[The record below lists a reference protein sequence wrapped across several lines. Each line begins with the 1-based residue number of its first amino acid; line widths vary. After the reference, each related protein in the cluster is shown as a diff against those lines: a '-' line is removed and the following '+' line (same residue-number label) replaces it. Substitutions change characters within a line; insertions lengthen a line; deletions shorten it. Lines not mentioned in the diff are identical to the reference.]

1 MTSPARAASAA
12 RTTNSTRPPA
22 SARPASA
29 RPASARPASAPRTP
43 APTDSASFAGLG
55 VAPALIASLASGGI
69 DAPFPIQ
76 SATLPDS
83 LAGRDVLGRG
93 RTGSGKTVAFALP
106 LVSAL
111 AGSRSA
117 ARRPRGLV
125 LVPTRELAV
134 QVDNTI
140 APLAG
145 AMGLTTRTIFGG
157 VGQNPQVT
165 ALAKGVDIIVAT
177 PGRLADLIKQ
187 RLCSLED
194 IVVTVI
200 DEADHMA
207 DLGFLPEVRRLL
219 DQTPAEGQRLLFSA
233 TLDSGVDVL
242 ARRYLH
248 NPVTHEVDSAASP
261 VPAMDH
267 HVFNVDAADRG
278 EVVAQ
283 LVGGQGRTLAFA
295 RTKHQAKRW
304 ARTLTASGIHA
315 VDLHGNLSQAAR
327 QRNLAAFAD
336 GDVRV
341 LVATDIAARGIHVDD
356 ITLVVHIDPPAEH
369 KAYLHRSGR
378 TARAGAAGVVVTV
391 ATHDQRRDVADL
403 MRRAAITPTQHK
415 VRAGDSA
422 IADIA
427 GPSAP
432 RVVVP
437 NAQPIPE
444 ERTGR
449 GSGRGSGGARGRTS
463 SGSSS
468 GSSAGGSSGGRQRS
482 TSGSRPGQGIGQ
494 LQRSFRAVPVDSPA
508 LVAVD
513 LVGRSGVG
521 RLDDRLVEQRWRH
534 GRCRTA
540 ARAASGHPPG
550 RRCRLR
556 SLIGTGVRALANARV
571 GADLREAWAWAGST
585 RGCGRWETIPI
596 RASLWPMSGHSC
608 PG

>member
-1 MTSPARAASAA
+1 
-12 RTTNSTRPPA
+12 
-22 SARPASA
+22 
-29 RPASARPASAPRTP
+29 
-43 APTDSASFAGLG
+43 
-55 VAPALIASLASGGI
+55 
-69 DAPFPIQ
+69 
-76 SATLPDS
+76 
-83 LAGRDVLGRG
+83 
-93 RTGSGKTVAFALP
+93 
-106 LVSAL
+106 
-111 AGSRSA
+111 
-117 ARRPRGLV
+117 
-125 LVPTRELAV
+125 
-134 QVDNTI
+134 
-140 APLAG
+140 
-145 AMGLTTRTIFGG
+145 
-157 VGQNPQVT
+157 
-165 ALAKGVDIIVAT
+165 
-177 PGRLADLIKQ
+177 
-187 RLCSLED
+187 
-194 IVVTVI
+194 
-200 DEADHMA
+200 
-207 DLGFLPEVRRLL
+207 
-219 DQTPAEGQRLLFSA
+219 
-233 TLDSGVDVL
+233 
-242 ARRYLH
+242 
-248 NPVTHEVDSAASP
+248 VTHEVDSAASP

-449 GSGRGSGGARGRTS
+449 GSGRGSGGGRGRTS
-463 SGSSS
+463 GGSSS
-468 GSSAGGSSGGRQRS
+468 GSSAAGSSGGRQRS
-482 TSGSRPGQGIGQ
+482 TSGSRSGQGSSSSPS
-494 LQRSFRAVPVDSPA
+494 RSSQS
-508 LVAVD
+508 
-513 LVGRSGVG
+513 RSSAP
-521 RLDDRLVEQRWRH
+521 RSSQS
-534 GRCRTA
+534 TSSA
-540 ARAASGHPPG
+540 ARASGGSTTVWSSNGGATAPSTP
-550 RRCRLR
+550 RRGPR
-556 SLIGTGVRALANARV
+556 RATRPA
-571 GADLREAWAWAGST
+571 GGAGS
-585 RGCGRWETIPI
+585 
-596 RASLWPMSGHSC
+596 AA
-608 PG
+608 

>member
-1 MTSPARAASAA
+1 
-12 RTTNSTRPPA
+12 
-22 SARPASA
+22 
-29 RPASARPASAPRTP
+29 
-43 APTDSASFAGLG
+43 
-55 VAPALIASLASGGI
+55 LASGGI

-76 SATLPDS
+76 AATLPDS
-83 LAGRDVLGRG
+83 LAGKDLLGRG

-106 LVSAL
+106 LVTAL
-111 AGSRSA
+111 AGRRSA

-125 LVPTRELAV
+125 LVPTRELAI
-134 QVDNTI
+134 QVDATI
-140 APLAG
+140 SPLAA
-145 AMGLTTRTIFGG
+145 AMGLRTRTIFGG

-187 RLCSLED
+187 GHAQLDAIE
-194 IVVTVI
+194 VTVI

-219 DQTPAEGQRLLFSA
+219 DRTPADGQRLLFSA

-267 HVFNVDAADRG
+267 HVFNVDPAERG
-278 EVVAQ
+278 EIVTQ
-283 LVGGQGRTLAFA
+283 LVGGHGRTLAFA

-304 ARTLTASGIHA
+304 ARILTASGIHA

-327 QRNLAAFAD
+327 QRNLAAFSD

-403 MRRAAITPTQHK
+403 MRRAAIKPTHSH
-415 VRAGDSA
+415 VRIGDQV

-432 RVVVP
+432 RVVVA
-437 NAQPIPE
+437 NAQPVPA

-449 GSGRGSGGARGRTS
+449 GSGLGRSGRNAGRGSGGGGRGSSTG
-463 SGSSS
+463 SGSS
-468 GSSAGGSSGGRQRS
+468 SSGGRQRTGSS
-482 TSGSRPGQGIGQ
+482 TGAGQSAGGAGNRSSAPRSKSGASAGSRAGSSGSSTVWSSSGAPSSSSSAPRRGPRRATRPAGG
-494 LQRSFRAVPVDSPA
+494 
-508 LVAVD
+508 
-513 LVGRSGVG
+513 SG
-521 RLDDRLVEQRWRH
+521 
-534 GRCRTA
+534 
-540 ARAASGHPPG
+540 S
-550 RRCRLR
+550 
-556 SLIGTGVRALANARV
+556 
-571 GADLREAWAWAGST
+571 AG
-585 RGCGRWETIPI
+585 
-596 RASLWPMSGHSC
+596 
-608 PG
+608 

>member
-1 MTSPARAASAA
+1 MTSPTRAASA
-12 RTTNSTRPPA
+12 RT
-22 SARPASA
+22 
-29 RPASARPASAPRTP
+29 PRT
-43 APTDSASFAGLG
+43 AGRAADSSSFASLG
-55 VAPALIASLASGGI
+55 VAPELVASLASGGI
-69 DAPFPIQ
+69 TEPFPIQ
-76 SATLPDS
+76 AATLPDS
-83 LAGRDVLGRG
+83 LAGRDLLGRG

-111 AGSRSA
+111 SGRRSS

-134 QVDNTI
+134 QVDETI
-140 APLAG
+140 APLAA
-145 AMGLTTRTIFGG
+145 AMSLRTRTIFGG
-157 VGQNPQVT
+157 VGQNPQVQ

-187 RLCSLED
+187 GHASLGAIE
-194 IVVTVI
+194 VTVI

-219 DQTPAEGQRLLFSA
+219 DQTPGDGQRLLFSA

-248 NPVTHEVDSAASP
+248 DPVTHEVDSAASP

-267 HVFNVDAADRG
+267 HVFNVDAAERG
-278 EVVAQ
+278 EIVTQ
-283 LVGGQGRTLAFA
+283 LVGGHGRTLAFA

-304 ARTLTASGIHA
+304 ARILTASGIHA
-315 VDLHGNLSQAAR
+315 VDLHGNLSQSAR
-327 QRNLAAFAD
+327 QRNLAAFSD

-403 MRRAAITPTQHK
+403 MRRAAIRPTQSH
-415 VRAGDSA
+415 VRVGDQLIS
-422 IADIA
+422 DIA

-432 RVVVP
+432 RVVVA
-437 NAQPIPE
+437 NAQPVPA
-444 ERTGR
+444 ERTGRGSGSGSGR
-449 GSGRGSGGARGRTS
+449 GSGRGSGSGSGGGSGSGRGRSSGGRSGSSGSSGSTRSGGSSGGSSGSRSGQQTRGSQPRSTRTNSSSGGRPASSGSTQVWSS

-468 GSSAGGSSGGRQRS
+468 APSATRGGSRRATRPAGSSGS
-482 TSGSRPGQGIGQ
+482 
-494 LQRSFRAVPVDSPA
+494 
-508 LVAVD
+508 
-513 LVGRSGVG
+513 
-521 RLDDRLVEQRWRH
+521 
-534 GRCRTA
+534 
-540 ARAASGHPPG
+540 AS
-550 RRCRLR
+550 
-556 SLIGTGVRALANARV
+556 
-571 GADLREAWAWAGST
+571 
-585 RGCGRWETIPI
+585 
-596 RASLWPMSGHSC
+596 
-608 PG
+608 

>member
-1 MTSPARAASAA
+1 MPA
-12 RTTNSTRPPA
+12 
-22 SARPASA
+22 
-29 RPASARPASAPRTP
+29 
-43 APTDSASFAGLG
+43 DGASFAGLG

-140 APLAG
+140 APLAE
-145 AMGLTTRTIFGG
+145 AMGLKTRTIFGG
-157 VGQNPQVT
+157 VGQNPQVA

-283 LVGGQGRTLAFA
+283 LVGGHGRTLAFA

-356 ITLVVHIDPPAEH
+356 IDPRRAHRPAGR
-369 KAYLHRSGR
+369 AQGLPAPLRAHRPRRCGGGCRDGRHPRAASGR
-378 TARAGAAGVVVTV
+378 RRPDASGRDHAHPAQGACRRLD
-391 ATHDQRRDVADL
+391 HQRH
-403 MRRAAITPTQHK
+403 RRAQRPT
-415 VRAGDSA
+415 RRG
-422 IADIA
+422 
-427 GPSAP
+427 
-432 RVVVP
+432 
-437 NAQPIPE
+437 AQRPANP
-444 ERTGR
+444 
-449 GSGRGSGGARGRTS
+449 GGAHGPWIGSWIRRQPRSLVRRLGLGCGQV
-463 SGSSS
+463 SGWLHKWV
-468 GSSAGGSSGGRQRS
+468 
-482 TSGSRPGQGIGQ
+482 PGPAAHQFGFPPGPGIRE
-494 LQRSFRAVPVDSPA
+494 LRHPFLAVPVVSPPH
-508 LVAVD
+508 LAVD
-513 LVGRSGVG
+513 LVGRAVVL
-521 RLDDRLVEQRWRH
+521 RFDHRLVEQRRRH
-534 GRCRTA
+534 PCHTA
-540 ARAASGHPPG
+540 ARTPSGHPPRGRYRLRGLTGLSSWPGPADSWEG
-550 RRCRLR
+550 RRAVL
-556 SLIGTGVRALANARV
+556 GARV
-571 GADLREAWAWAGST
+571 GADLREAWAWADST
-585 RGCGRWETIPI
+585 RGCGRWAMIPI
-596 RASLWPMSGHSC
+596 RASPWPTSGRSC

>member
-1 MTSPARAASAA
+1 VTSPARAASAA
-12 RTTNSTRPPA
+12 RTTNSNRPPA
-22 SARPASA
+22 SARPAA
-29 RPASARPASAPRTP
+29 TGRPASARTASAPRTS
-43 APTDSASFAGLG
+43 APTDQASFAGLG

-248 NPVTHEVDSAASP
+248 DPVTREVDSAASP

-449 GSGRGSGGARGRTS
+449 GSGRGSGAGRGRTS
-463 SGSSS
+463 GGSSS

-482 TSGSRPGQGIGQ
+482 TSGSRPGQGSSSSTSRWSQPGPSAP
-494 LQRSFRAVPVDSPA
+494 RSSQ
-508 LVAVD
+508 
-513 LVGRSGVG
+513 S
-521 RLDDRLVEQRWRH
+521 
-534 GRCRTA
+534 TSSA
-540 ARAASGHPPG
+540 ARASG
-550 RRCRLR
+550 
-556 SLIGTGVRALANARV
+556 
-571 GADLREAWAWAGST
+571 GST
-585 RGCGRWETIPI
+585 TVWSSSGGATAPATPRRGPR
-596 RASLWPMSGHSC
+596 RATRPAGGSGSAA
-608 PG
+608 

>member
-1 MTSPARAASAA
+1 MTSPTRAASA
-12 RTTNSTRPPA
+12 RT
-22 SARPASA
+22 
-29 RPASARPASAPRTP
+29 PRT
-43 APTDSASFAGLG
+43 AGRAADSSSFASLG
-55 VAPALIASLASGGI
+55 VAPELVASLASGGI
-69 DAPFPIQ
+69 TEPFPIQ
-76 SATLPDS
+76 AATLPDS
-83 LAGRDVLGRG
+83 LAGRDLLGRG

-111 AGSRSA
+111 SGRRSS

-134 QVDNTI
+134 QVDETI
-140 APLAG
+140 APLAA
-145 AMGLTTRTIFGG
+145 AMGLRTRTIFGG
-157 VGQNPQVT
+157 VGQNPQVQ

-187 RLCSLED
+187 GHASLGAIE
-194 IVVTVI
+194 VTVI

-219 DQTPAEGQRLLFSA
+219 DQTPGDGQRLLFSA

-248 NPVTHEVDSAASP
+248 DPVTHEVDSAASP

-267 HVFNVDAADRG
+267 HVFNVDAAERG
-278 EVVAQ
+278 EIVTQ
-283 LVGGQGRTLAFA
+283 LVGGHGRTLAFA

-304 ARTLTASGIHA
+304 ARILTASGIHA
-315 VDLHGNLSQAAR
+315 VDLHGNLSQSAR
-327 QRNLAAFAD
+327 QRNLAAFSD

-403 MRRAAITPTQHK
+403 MRRAAIRPTQSH
-415 VRAGDSA
+415 VRVGDQLIS
-422 IADIA
+422 DIA

-432 RVVVP
+432 RVVVA
-437 NAQPIPE
+437 NAQPVPA
-444 ERTGR
+444 ERTGRGSGSGSGR
-449 GSGRGSGGARGRTS
+449 GSGRGSGSGSGGGSGSGRGRSSGGRSGSSGSSGSTRSGGSSGGSSGSRSGQQTRGSQPRSTRTNSSSGGRPASSGSTQVWSS

-468 GSSAGGSSGGRQRS
+468 APSATRGGSRRATRPAGSSGS
-482 TSGSRPGQGIGQ
+482 
-494 LQRSFRAVPVDSPA
+494 
-508 LVAVD
+508 
-513 LVGRSGVG
+513 
-521 RLDDRLVEQRWRH
+521 
-534 GRCRTA
+534 
-540 ARAASGHPPG
+540 AS
-550 RRCRLR
+550 
-556 SLIGTGVRALANARV
+556 
-571 GADLREAWAWAGST
+571 
-585 RGCGRWETIPI
+585 
-596 RASLWPMSGHSC
+596 
-608 PG
+608 

>member
-1 MTSPARAASAA
+1 VTSPARAASAA
-12 RTTNSTRPPA
+12 RPTNSTRPPA
-22 SARPASA
+22 SARPAATSRPAAAA
-29 RPASARPASAPRTP
+29 RPAAPARPSAPADT
-43 APTDSASFAGLG
+43 ASFAGLG
-55 VAPALIASLASGGI
+55 VAPALVASLASGGI
-69 DAPFPIQ
+69 DTPFPIQ

-106 LVSAL
+106 LVAAL

-140 APLAG
+140 SPLAE

-157 VGQNPQVT
+157 VGQNPQVA

-187 RLCSLED
+187 RLASLED

-219 DQTPAEGQRLLFSA
+219 DQTPADGQRLLFSA

-327 QRNLAAFAD
+327 QRNLAAFSD

-356 ITLVVHIDPPAEH
+356 VTLVVHIDPPAEH

-391 ATHDQRRDVADL
+391 ATHEQRRDVADL

-415 VRAGDSA
+415 VRAGDAA
-422 IADIA
+422 ITDIV

-432 RVVVP
+432 RKVVVTAP
-437 NAQPIPE
+437 PVEA
-444 ERTGR
+444 ERQGR
-449 GSGRGSGGARGRTS
+449 GSGRGSGGSGGGRGR
-463 SGSSS
+463 
-468 GSSAGGSSGGRQRS
+468 S
-482 TSGSRPGQGIGQ
+482 TGGSRPGQAAGSSTS
-494 LQRSFRAVPVDSPA
+494 RSSQS
-508 LVAVD
+508 
-513 LVGRSGVG
+513 RSSTP
-521 RLDDRLVEQRWRH
+521 RSSAARSSQP
-534 GRCRTA
+534 TSSA
-540 ARAASGHPPG
+540 ARASGGSTTVWSSSGGATAPAAP
-550 RRCRLR
+550 RRGPR
-556 SLIGTGVRALANARV
+556 RATRPA
-571 GADLREAWAWAGST
+571 GGAGS
-585 RGCGRWETIPI
+585 
-596 RASLWPMSGHSC
+596 AA
-608 PG
+608 

>member
-1 MTSPARAASAA
+1 VTSPARAASAA
-12 RTTNSTRPPA
+12 RTSTPTTTPTTTQSPA
-22 SARPASA
+22 RS
-29 RPASARPASAPRTP
+29 SAPARTLVP
-43 APTDSASFAGLG
+43 ADGASFAGLG

-140 APLAG
+140 APLAA
-145 AMGLTTRTIFGG
+145 AMGLKTRTIFGG
-157 VGQNPQVT
+157 VGQNPQVA

-283 LVGGQGRTLAFA
+283 LVGGHGRTLAFA

-356 ITLVVHIDPPAEH
+356 IALVVHIDPPAEH

-391 ATHDQRRDVADL
+391 ATHEQRRDVADL

-415 VRAGDSA
+415 VRAGDST
-422 IADIA
+422 ISDIA

-449 GSGRGSGGARGRTS
+449 GSGRGSGGGRGRSSGGSGSGAGRSAGGSTSGSPGRQRTS
-463 SGSSS
+463 SDSRPGQASGSSATRSSQSRSSAPRTSQSTSSAARSSS
-468 GSSAGGSSGGRQRS
+468 GSTTVWSSSGGATPATPRRGPRRA
-482 TSGSRPGQGIGQ
+482 TRPAG
-494 LQRSFRAVPVDSPA
+494 
-508 LVAVD
+508 
-513 LVGRSGVG
+513 
-521 RLDDRLVEQRWRH
+521 
-534 GRCRTA
+534 
-540 ARAASGHPPG
+540 
-550 RRCRLR
+550 
-556 SLIGTGVRALANARV
+556 GTGSAA
-571 GADLREAWAWAGST
+571 
-585 RGCGRWETIPI
+585 
-596 RASLWPMSGHSC
+596 
-608 PG
+608 

>member
-1 MTSPARAASAA
+1 MGQHPRPSLSTIWIPVTSPARAASAA
-12 RTTNSTRPPA
+12 RTTNSTRPA
-22 SARPASA
+22 SPRAS
-29 RPASARPASAPRTP
+29 

-55 VAPALIASLASGGI
+55 VAPALISSLASGGI

-106 LVSAL
+106 LVTAL

-432 RVVVP
+432 RVVAP

-449 GSGRGSGGARGRTS
+449 GSGRGSGGGRGRTS
-463 SGSSS
+463 GGSSS

-482 TSGSRPGQGIGQ
+482 TSGSRPGQGSSSSTS
-494 LQRSFRAVPVDSPA
+494 RSSQS
-508 LVAVD
+508 
-513 LVGRSGVG
+513 RSSAPHSS
-521 RLDDRLVEQRWRH
+521 QS
-534 GRCRTA
+534 TSSA
-540 ARAASGHPPG
+540 ARASGGSTTVWSSSGGATAPAAP
-550 RRCRLR
+550 RRGPR
-556 SLIGTGVRALANARV
+556 RATRPA
-571 GADLREAWAWAGST
+571 GGAGS
-585 RGCGRWETIPI
+585 
-596 RASLWPMSGHSC
+596 AA
-608 PG
+608 